1 MNTIIKTMCS
11 CLMLLLSIT
20 TSAQKVSYG
29 NNPEAGHYINV
40 GDAKLYYEVYGKGEP
55 IVLLH
60 GGVFGYID
68 EFENL
73 IPKLADKYQ
82 VICIATRGHGK
93 SEIGHSPFTYKQRA
107 EDAYKVIRSIT
118 QDSVTVIGFSDGGFS
133 GLKLAALYPNLV
145 KKLVAMGVTDRSR
158 AVVESSFNYSAAG
171 LVRDDPDFLTKRL
184 QLMPDAERWNECQAK
199 LTKLYNTDYMSTET
213 FRKIKCPVLIVSGD
227 KDTRNPM
234 EGVMK
239 CAQAI
244 PDHQLSIIPDAG
256 HTVLND
262 NFPLVWET
270 VAPFL
275 NK

>member
-1 MNTIIKTMCS
+1 MNTIIKTLCS

-40 GDAKLYYEVYGKGEP
+40 GDAKLYYEIYGKGEP

-60 GGVFGYID
+60 GGVYGYID

-93 SEIGHSPFTYKQRA
+93 SEIGNTAFTYEQRA
-107 EDAYKVIRSIT
+107 ADAYKVIRSIT

-133 GLKLAALYPNLV
+133 ALKLAALYPAVV
-145 KKLVAMGVTDRSR
+145 KKVVAMGVGDRSKT
-158 AVVESSFNYSAAG
+158 VVSSGFNYSAAG
-171 LVRDDPDFLTKRL
+171 LVRNDPDFLTHRL
-184 QLMPDAERWNECQAK
+184 QLMPDPERWSECQTK
-199 LTKLYNTDYMSTET
+199 LTRLYNTGYISTET
-213 FRKIKCPVLIVSGD
+213 FSKIKCPVLIMSGD

-234 EGVMK
+234 ESVIK

-244 PDHQLSIIPDAG
+244 PDHQLSIIPGAG
-256 HTVLND
+256 HTVLDD
-262 NFPLVWET
+262 NFSLVWET
-270 VAPFL
+270 MSPFI
-275 NK
+275 KI